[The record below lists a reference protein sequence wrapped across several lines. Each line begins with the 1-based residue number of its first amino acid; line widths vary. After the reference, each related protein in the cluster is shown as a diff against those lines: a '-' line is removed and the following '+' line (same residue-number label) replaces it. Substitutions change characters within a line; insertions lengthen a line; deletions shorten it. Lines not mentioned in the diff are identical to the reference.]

1 MNAVREPGRRSEV
14 ITNSGQELPGIRAS
28 MKEMANTTARALR
41 LLELLHSGPMRSRAE
56 LADRL
61 DIEEKTVRG
70 DAARLSEINRALP

>member
-1 MNAVREPGRRSEV
+1 
-14 ITNSGQELPGIRAS
+14 